1 MSLML
6 RKYFYQEEMIMKV
19 KRIVAGILAA
29 GVVAISGSLPAT
41 NVLGLSVVSEA
52 ASKLN
57 APKITTKS
65 STTNT
70 ITLKW
75 NAVSGASGYRLYKY
89 DASAKKYTLFKTLS
103 KTNCKITGVV
113 SGVTYKFRL
122 AAYVEK
128 NGKKTNQTFT
138 DVIKVTAKKL
148 SAPSNIAASE
158 DSGKINLTWNA
169 VSGANSYRIYKY
181 DDSSKKFEQYK
192 DVTGTSYS
200 FTEVEAGKTYKF
212 KTAALVKNGSSYV
225 AQSLS
230 SEVCVTIAAK
240 KAELKTADF
249 TVYDADGNKHK
260 LSDYAGK
267 PIIVNIWATWCP
279 PCRAELPHFDKFYK
293 EYGDKIQFMIIDNE
307 DKGSL
312 SDVQKFIKDNGY
324 SFPVF
329 YDWDYSAYDAYGTG
343 YIPITLAI
351 DANGNLVYNQVGSL
365 DESSLKSVINSIL

>member
-1 MSLML
+1 M
-6 RKYFYQEEMIMKV
+6 
-19 KRIVAGILAA
+19 
-29 GVVAISGSLPAT
+29 
-41 NVLGLSVVSEA
+41 
-52 ASKLN
+52 
-57 APKITTKS
+57 
-65 STTNT
+65 
-70 ITLKW
+70 
-75 NAVSGASGYRLYKY
+75 
-89 DASAKKYTLFKTLS
+89 
-103 KTNCKITGVV
+103 
-113 SGVTYKFRL
+113 
-122 AAYVEK
+122 
-128 NGKKTNQTFT
+128 
-138 DVIKVTAKKL
+138 
-148 SAPSNIAASE
+148 
-158 DSGKINLTWNA
+158 
-169 VSGANSYRIYKY
+169 
-181 DDSSKKFEQYK
+181 
-192 DVTGTSYS
+192 
-200 FTEVEAGKTYKF
+200 EAGKTYKF

-230 SEVCVTIAAK
+230 SEVSVTIAAK

-249 TVYDADGNKHK
+249 TVYDAVGNKHK